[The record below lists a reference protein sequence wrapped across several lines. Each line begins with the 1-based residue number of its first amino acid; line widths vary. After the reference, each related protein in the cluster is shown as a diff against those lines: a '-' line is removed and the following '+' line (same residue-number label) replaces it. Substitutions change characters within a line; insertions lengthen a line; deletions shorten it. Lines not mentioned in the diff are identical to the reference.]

1 MTVVKIQVIKQRNS
15 IFSVQWNI
23 LFMLLNIIDALT
35 GLMKT
40 NCSEWRLQWLEMTII
55 RDLSRGSVSLLE
67 ISGWLY
73 YNKLH
78 VCGQWWRVK
87 LSEWVKIHLK
97 NVSITVVSADQSRPQ
112 HAATSSKI
120 LSLQLMLGLHTV
132 NMYVSTQLSQVTQIE
147 IENHMWQQNTGW
159 FRTFLLKKYLWTLL
173 LRILVQLH
181 IYVHFYVESG

>member
-1 MTVVKIQVIKQRNS
+1 
-15 IFSVQWNI
+15 
-23 LFMLLNIIDALT
+23 
-35 GLMKT
+35 
-40 NCSEWRLQWLEMTII
+40 MTII

-97 NVSITVVSADQSRPQ
+97 NVSITGVSRDQSRPQ

-159 FRTFLLKKYLWTLL
+159 LKTFLQKYFWKLL
-173 LRILVQLH
+173 LLKINVQQYLCPFLCGEWVGPFH
-181 IYVHFYVESG
+181 NWVISKFFKRLWCLFWIFFGVHCFWFMLM

>member
-1 MTVVKIQVIKQRNS
+1 
-15 IFSVQWNI
+15 
-23 LFMLLNIIDALT
+23 MLLNIIDALT

-78 VCGQWWRVK
+78 ACGQWWRVK

-97 NVSITVVSADQSRPQ
+97 NVSITGVS
-112 HAATSSKI
+112 K
-120 LSLQLMLGLHTV
+120 LSPGL
-132 NMYVSTQLSQVTQIE
+132 STQQPVPRYSVFSWCWVFTQLTCTYQHSYHKLHKLKLKIICDNRTQVDWE
-147 IENHMWQQNTGW
+147 H
-159 FRTFLLKKYLWTLL
+159 FSKKYLWKLLL
-173 LRILVQLH
+173 LRILVQFMSIFMWRVGRAFPQL
-181 IYVHFYVESG
+181 GNL